1 MSKDNLERALRKKR
15 IYGESLTSQPLRG
28 AQGLGSSTP
37 TIAFARMH
45 PVSPTH
51 PGKVFGRF
59 SGKDRKSLAGR
70 LFPQS
75 SETIS
80 ID

>member
-1 MSKDNLERALRKKR
+1 MPYAVEKKN
-15 IYGESLTSQPLRG
+15 EST
-28 AQGLGSSTP
+28 
-37 TIAFARMH
+37 FARMH

-59 SGKDRKSLAGR
+59 SGKDRKSLGGR